1 MNKKSKKVKKSK
13 KKGLKR
19 ATDLLG
25 STIFEGIQRRE
36 LKEIL
41 DKEFVIKD
49 FRIFKGQF
57 GDYAVI
63 LMQDENTGEEF
74 TVGTGGIAVLDK
86 LKRLKQM
93 KALPCLG
100 KIVKKKRYYD
110 LI

>member
-1 MNKKSKKVKKSK
+1 MSRKKKVKKSK
-13 KKGLKR
+13 KKGLKKAR
-19 ATDLLG
+19 DVLG
-25 STIFEGIQRRE
+25 SAIFEGVERRE
-36 LKEIL
+36 LKEVL
-41 DKEFVIKD
+41 DQEMVIKD
-49 FRIFKGQF
+49 FRIFRGQY

-63 LMQDENTGEEF
+63 LCMDENTQEEF

-93 KALPCLG
+93 KALPCLV